1 MNCFFAALPTGMTL
15 FALACVHA
23 TILVPY
29 IVLVPGERTNL
40 FTALAL
46 TLPALQLLLVK
57 ADMGLSWRNC
67 IPWGILALGLGVSAL
82 ASSDP
87 QASAF
92 RGLAF
97 FLPAVSGII
106 CGRVLLGP
114 FASRVLALKL
124 FTICFAA
131 LAGSHMIFGV
141 RPSFMGLHHHALV
154 GVLLLLSSGPI
165 YFACNAD
172 RVWKTASVA
181 LLGLGLYVCFAAG
194 SRFVVLLP
202 FVLIPVYIGF
212 KFIMIRSSLA
222 ALAVCGLLA
231 VVFFY
236 IFPEKVPH
244 VVNYESVFYRVEAF
258 PATLTIIKA
267 HPLLGIGIR
276 TSRIEALLSFT
287 PSFSIVSKDQF
298 MAVVGNNVTWD
309 NQYLSLLCGIG
320 IPFTLLYFILAGRLL
335 TGYLGKVR
343 RHEIDRASEKALTF
357 ALLASAIHFSVHDG
371 LYYPQIDWLFHVLLG
386 AGVFCAQGT
395 VEKNVDQRNQSAS
408 LPDAAPISG
417 EIANV

>member
-1 MNCFFAALPTGMTL
+1 MAFFAMAS
-15 FALACVHA
+15 VHA

-40 FTALAL
+40 FTVLVL

-57 ADMGLSWRNC
+57 ADTGLSWKNC
-67 IPWGILALGLGVSAL
+67 IPWGVLALGLGASAL
-82 ASSDP
+82 ASSDS

-106 CGRVLLGP
+106 CGRFLLGP
-114 FASRVLALKL
+114 FASRVLAFKL

-131 LAGSHMIFGV
+131 LAGSHLIFGV
-141 RPSFMGLHHHALV
+141 MPSFMGLHHHALA
-154 GVLLLLSSGPI
+154 GMLLLLSSGPI
-165 YFACNAD
+165 YFACNSD

-202 FVLIPVYIGF
+202 FALIPIYLAF
-212 KFIMIRSSLA
+212 KFISLRSSLA
-222 ALAVCGLLA
+222 VLAVCAIIAG
-231 VVFFY
+231 VFFY
-236 IFPEKVPH
+236 VFPDKVPH

-258 PATLTIIKA
+258 PATLTIIKK

-276 TSRIEALLSFT
+276 TSRIEHLQFFT
-287 PSFSIVSKDQF
+287 PSFCIVSKDQF

-320 IPFTLLYFILAGRLL
+320 IPLTLLYLILAGRLL
-335 TGYLGKVR
+335 TGYFGKVW
-343 RHEIDRASEKALTF
+343 RHEIDRPSEKALTF
-357 ALLASAIHFSVHDG
+357 ALLASVIHFSVHDG

-386 AGVFCAQGT
+386 AGFFCEQGAA
-395 VEKNVDQRNQSAS
+395 ESNADQRRQSVPV
-408 LPDAAPISG
+408 PDAAPVS
-417 EIANV
+417 